1 MQMNAAPGQGEI
13 WSVTRVIQQIQLLF
27 AQHMPPLWVEGEIS
41 NYSRSAAGHRYFS
54 IKDERNQ
61 LKAAFFKGRARGL
74 KFEPEDGQK
83 VVILGQLDL
92 YGPRGECQF
101 IVDELHPVGAGELEL
116 AFKQLY
122 ARLSEEGLFDAER
135 KRPLPR
141 FPRRIGLVTSA
152 TSAAVRDMV
161 KVLRR
166 RAPQV
171 EIVIADTRVQ
181 GDRSAGS
188 IVTSIQRFNQAGR
201 VDLLLVGRGGGS
213 LEDLW
218 SFNEEEVVRAV
229 VASNIPIISGVGH
242 EVDTTLCDL
251 AADLRAPTPSAAAEQ
266 AIRHREEWLGQVS
279 DFGRR
284 LSAEVIDSLSSRRE
298 QLINLTERYGFKR
311 PQDALLTF
319 TQTIDRLTRRL
330 LRQGDMNWRDRLQ
343 QVQQISSRPGISRPD
358 VWLTPRHES
367 LRRVGSELA
376 TGLSRGLARARERLA
391 SQGGAL
397 DALSPRAVLD
407 RGYAIAL
414 DASGRV
420 IKSVDQVSVGALIT
434 TVVSDGR
441 IVAGVQAKEKK
452 IWP

>member
-27 AQHMPPLWVEGEIS
+27 AQHLPPLWVEGEIS

-116 AFKQLY
+116 AFKQLH
-122 ARLSEEGLFDAER
+122 ARLSKEGLFDDER
-135 KRPLPR
+135 KQPIPV

-152 TSAAVRDMV
+152 TSAAVRDMI

-166 RAPQV
+166 RAPHV
-171 EIVIADTRVQ
+171 EIVLSDTRVQ
-181 GDRSAGS
+181 GDQSVAS
-188 IVTSIQRFNQAGR
+188 IVASIQRFNHAGR

-218 SFNEEEVVRAV
+218 SFNEEDVVRAV

-251 AADLRAPTPSAAAEQ
+251 AADLRAPTPSAAAEL
-266 AIRHREEWLGQVS
+266 AVRHRDEWLALVK

-284 LSAEVIDSLSSRRE
+284 MHSEVVNGLSANRE
-298 QLINLTERYGFKR
+298 KVFQLTQRYGFRR

-319 TQTIDRLTRRL
+319 TQTVDRLTRRL
-330 LRQGDMNWRDRLQ
+330 LRQGETNWRDRLREFK
-343 QVQQISSRPGISRPD
+343 QICVRP
-358 VWLTPRHES
+358 
-367 LRRVGSELA
+367 
-376 TGLSRGLARARERLA
+376 GLARPHVWLAPHHDSLRHIGSGLAAGLHLTTAKSREMLART
-391 SQGGAL
+391 GGAL

-420 IKSVDQVSVGALIT
+420 IKSVDQVSAGAAIT

-441 IVAGVQAKEKK
+441 IVARVQSREKK
-452 IWP
+452 KWP